1 VLCCANFVWVSQTLN
16 GFLILY
22 LSLEKI
28 LCLITVPIVLQVTQN
43 PFPALGNKRHLLRET
58 LTALNDKDKVGEE
71 MHHLKAVVT
80 GVVGIIPKL
89 VAGVAGIIPDP
100 HRGWGILRIP
110 IPYLMTQL
118 ALSSICAG

>member
-1 VLCCANFVWVSQTLN
+1 
-16 GFLILY
+16 LI
-22 LSLEKI
+22 
-28 LCLITVPIVLQVTQN
+28 VPIVLQVTHN
-43 PFPALGNKRHLLRET
+43 PFPALGNKPHLLRET

-71 MHHLKAVVT
+71 MHHLKAVVM
-80 GVVGIIPKL
+80 
-89 VAGVAGIIPDP
+89 GVAGIIPTLVAVEVAIILNP